1 MKGSFMHEL
10 SIVLSIIDEIGEESE
25 ARDLHDVEVVHLKVG
40 VFSGVDPNALLFAWE
55 LACEGTP
62 FERSRLDIEI
72 VPLVIHCAVCHQDR
86 RPLSLYQ
93 LCCPE
98 CETPSETIV
107 TGRELEVVSLEVTA

>member
-1 MKGSFMHEL
+1 MHEL

-25 ARDLHDVEVVHLKVG
+25 ARGLHDVEVVHLKVG
-40 VFSGVDPNALLFAWE
+40 VFSGVDRNALLFAWE
-55 LACEGTP
+55 LACEGTQ

-72 VPLVIHCAVCHQDR
+72 VPLVIHCAVCRQDR
-86 RPLSLYQ
+86 TPPSLYQ

-107 TGRELEVVSLEVTA
+107 TGRELEVVSLEVAA

>member
-1 MKGSFMHEL
+1 MHEL
-10 SIVLSIIDEIGEESE
+10 SIVLSIIAEIGEESE
-25 ARDLHDVEVVHLKVG
+25 ARGLHNVEVVHLKVG
-40 VFSGVDPNALLFAWE
+40 VFSGVDRDALLFAWD

-62 FERSRLDIEI
+62 LEHTRLDIET
-72 VPLVIHCAVCHQDR
+72 VPLLIHCTVCCQDR
-86 RPLSLYQ
+86 TPPSLYQ